1 MIGATGAVSEAATS
15 DAVTSDVA
23 KPDAAPGRG
32 YAWYVVAALTT
43 CYTLSFIDRQ
53 ILSLLVQPIKADLK
67 ASDTQVGLL
76 GGFAFSVFYT
86 FLGLPLGRLV
96 DRYNRRNIIAV
107 GVMFWSLMTAACA
120 LSRGFGGLFLARMGV
135 GVGEA
140 TLGPAAVS
148 MISDSFP
155 RTRLASAMSVYG
167 MGIYLG
173 SGLALLVGGAVI
185 QLLQNAPAVTL
196 PLLGDLAAWR
206 VTFLVVGLP
215 GLLVAA
221 WVATLR
227 EPPRGGALRGADGR
241 TAVLSVRETVAELRR
256 RWSSVGGIALGMMVQ
271 AVALYAFLL
280 WSPATMQRLHGW
292 SPQQTGFVLGA
303 TVLIGGCLG
312 MFAGGA
318 ISDRWQRAGR
328 RDAAIRLASFSCL
341 AAAVAAAAL
350 LAALPSST
358 ATAALFFPIAVALAM
373 PTGSCFA
380 ASQMILPNQVRGQGI
395 ALILFVANLGG
406 LTLGPLLPGLL
417 NDYAFKSERA
427 LGMSLALTIAISAA
441 VAAGLFAATRA
452 AYRRHHALLN
462 A

>member
-1 MIGATGAVSEAATS
+1 MASVAATEAA
-15 DAVTSDVA
+15 
-23 KPDAAPGRG
+23 PERG
-32 YAWYVVAALTT
+32 AGYSWYLVLALTA

-53 ILSLLVQPIKADLK
+53 ILSLLVESIKADLK
-67 ASDTQVGLL
+67 ISDTQVGLL

-96 DRYNRRNIIAV
+96 DRYNRRNIVAA
-107 GVMFWSLMTAACA
+107 GVLFWSVMTAACA
-120 LSRGFGGLFLARMGV
+120 LTRGFGGLFIARMGV

-155 RTRLASAMSVYG
+155 KARLASAMSFYG

-185 QLLQNAPAVTL
+185 QALQSAPTATV
-196 PLLGDLAAWR
+196 PLLGELASWR

-215 GLLVAA
+215 GLLVAL
-221 WVATLR
+221 WVWTLR
-227 EPPRGGALRGADGR
+227 EPLRGSTLRQADGA
-241 TAVLSVRETVAELRR
+241 TAVLGIRETIVELGRR
-256 RWSSVGGIALGMMVQ
+256 RRSVAGIAAGMMAQ
-271 AVALYAFLL
+271 AVALYSFLL

-292 SPQQTGFVLGA
+292 SPQQTGLVLGA

-312 MFAGGA
+312 MFTGGA
-318 ISDRWQRAGR
+318 ISDRWLGQGR

-341 AAAVAAAAL
+341 AAAAAGAAL
-350 LAALPSST
+350 LVALPSPT
-358 ATAALFFPIAVALAM
+358 ATAVLFFPLAVALAM

-417 NDYAFKSERA
+417 NDYAFGSEQA
-427 LGMSLALTIAISAA
+427 LGKSLALTLALST
-441 VAAGLFAATRA
+441 VLAAGVFAATRA
-452 AYRRHHALLN
+452 TYQRDHQLLN
-462 A
+462 P